1 MKKALLLSFSF
12 ALFVAFGFSQTGK
25 YWTANLE
32 NRSAI
37 IKNKAVAR
45 LTFPTEFKLYHLDLA
60 SIKQQLYKVVDNSVS
75 HTTVIS
81 LPNADGGF
89 EDFEIVESSNFDP
102 ALQARFPQI
111 RAFSGKGISDRT
123 ATLKLSYSP
132 KGIQTMLFRNN
143 GKPNE
148 FIETYS
154 ADGNTYAVFKSNRK
168 IGQLPWT
175 CSTPEA
181 DMANEITAKVVSS
194 NFTSSSDGKLRT
206 MRLAQSCNAEYSNWF
221 GAFSAADVALVLAGF
236 NATLTR
242 CNGVYEKDFALHLNL
257 IPNTD
262 LVIYYNPSTDPYTTM
277 GNWNNQLQAAL
288 TANIGEANYDI
299 GHMFGASGG
308 GGNAGCIGC
317 VCVNGQKGRGI
328 TSPADGIPQGD
339 NFDIDYVAHE
349 VGHQL
354 GANHTFSMSNE
365 GTGVNKEVGS
375 GITVMGYAGI
385 TGQDVAPHS
394 IDIFH
399 QASIQ
404 QVSVNLAG
412 KACPI
417 VTDITA
423 NNATP
428 VVAPVSNITIPI
440 STPFALTGS
449 ATDANAADVLT
460 YCWEQNDNSTTTGN
474 ASVAS
479 PTKLTGPNWLSFLPT
494 TNSTRLFPRLST
506 ILNGASITPF
516 FPGGDPIANIEAL
529 SSVSR
534 TLNFRLTVRDNSA
547 YSSTAPIKVGQTAY
561 TDMVVTVSNTVGP
574 FLITTQNAAVSY
586 AAGSTQTL
594 SWSVNGTTGAPTN
607 TADVKISWSTDQGQT
622 FTTLIASTPN
632 DGTENIVIPSVVTS
646 QARVKVEAIANVYFD
661 INNANITV
669 TAPPTGFSFTAPGPT
684 SITCAA
690 ATPATVTLGTVS
702 NGGFNTPINLTATNG
717 VPAGTTVSFTP
728 TPVIPGNSTVVTL
741 NNANTLSPGTYDIT
755 VTGVAGANNQTQIV
769 SFIVLPGSGPAITG
783 QPIDQTV
790 CSGSNAIFSAT
801 SSGTYQWQVSTN
813 GGTTWSNIGGAT
825 SSSYTVNGATMAEN
839 NNEYQVIVTGQCGS
853 TTSFSATLTV
863 NPPTDITNQPTNS
876 VVCEGSAA
884 TFTASATG
892 TNLGYQWQVS
902 TDGGTSWSNIAGETS
917 STYTIPNV
925 TNGMNNNQ
933 YHVVVS
939 GNCAPTSVTSSAGTL
954 IVGNPSSITDQP
966 DNITVCEGLT
976 ANFSATATGSSLTY
990 QWQVSTDGGTTW
1002 TDVAGATS
1010 SDLSLSG
1017 VTPAMSGYQ
1026 YRLQVF
1032 SCTPTPIITTEAV
1045 LTVNTN
1051 AAISAQPNA
1060 VTLCSGNESSFSVTA
1075 SGTGIGYQW
1084 QYAATCGGTFT
1095 NIAGATSADYTISN
1109 TQVANGG
1116 AYQVVIT
1123 GTCNTITSSCVDLV
1137 VNTPVAVSVQP
1148 ADASVCLPTT
1158 TTSLSITA
1166 SGTAVTYQWQ
1176 VSSDGGTTWT
1186 NVSGATSATLNLTGL
1201 AASDNGKKYRVQLS
1215 GTCTS
1220 SLTSDVATLAV
1231 NSPVE
1236 INAQPVNVN
1245 GCTGESQSFSVTAT
1259 GSTITYQWQVSV
1271 NGGPFVNITGATSS
1285 TLTLNDLGLSQ
1296 DGNMYQVIVSGVP
1309 CGAVTSQ
1316 PAMLTVN
1323 IKPGATLAVSS
1334 HQAITPYTPSGLF
1347 VTVSPEIGP
1356 YSYEWYKDGD
1366 LVAGWN
1372 GASIP
1377 VNTDNFG
1384 NYQVTVTNTLTG
1396 CSNTTNL
1403 VQLTPRTAPQSMLFI
1418 YPNPT
1423 KGKFSVRHYS
1433 STATTRSVVVYASN
1447 GARVWAKEYATQGIY
1462 ESMDVDIS
1470 GAAAG
1475 VYHVVVRDKNGKRL
1489 ATGRVMKR

>member
-1 MKKALLLSFSF
+1 MKKALLLTFSF

-37 IKNKAVAR
+37 IKHKAVAR
-45 LTFPTEFKLYHLDLA
+45 LTFPSEFKLFNLDLA
-60 SIKQQLYKVVDNSVS
+60 SMKQQLYKVVDNAVS
-75 HTTVIS
+75 HTAIIS

-89 EDFEIVESSNFDP
+89 ENFEIVEASNFDP

-111 RAFSGKGISDRT
+111 RAFSGKGITDRT

-132 KGIQTMLFRNN
+132 QGIQTMLFRNN

-154 ADGNTYAVFKSNRK
+154 ADGHTYAVFKSNRK

-181 DMANEITAKVVSS
+181 DMANEITGKVVNS
-194 NFTSSSDGKLRT
+194 NFTNSSDGKLRT

-221 GAFSAADVALVLAGF
+221 GATSSADVALVLAGF

-262 LVIYYNPSTDPYTTM
+262 QVIFYNPSTDPYTTM
-277 GNWNNQLQAAL
+277 GNWNNQLQSTL
-288 TANIGEANYDI
+288 TSIIGEANYDI

-385 TGQDVAPHS
+385 TSQDVAPHS

-399 QASIQ
+399 EASIQ
-404 QVSVNLAG
+404 QVQVNLAG

-423 NNATP
+423 VNATP
-428 VVAPVSNITIPI
+428 VVAPVSNFTIPI

-449 ATDANAADVLT
+449 ATDANAGDVLT

-494 TNSTRLFPRLST
+494 TSPTRLFPRLST
-506 ILNGASITPF
+506 ILTGANITPC
-516 FPGGDPIANIEAL
+516 FPGGDAIANIEAL

-534 TLNFRLTVRDNSA
+534 NLNFRLTVRDNSV
-547 YSSTAPIKVGQTAY
+547 YSSTPPIKIGQTSY
-561 TDMVVTVSNTVGP
+561 TDMIVTVSNTVGP
-574 FLITTQNAAVSY
+574 FLISTQNTAVSY
-586 AAGSTQTL
+586 AGGSTQTL

-607 TADVKISWSTDQGQT
+607 TSDVKISWSTDQGQT

-632 DGTENIVIPSVVTS
+632 DGTEDIVIPGIITT
-646 QARVKVEAIANVYFD
+646 QARVKVEAIGNIYFD

-669 TAPPTGFSFTAPGPT
+669 TAPPTGFSFNSPAPT
-684 SITCAA
+684 NINCASA
-690 ATPATVTLGTVS
+690 NPATVTLGTVS
-702 NGGFNTPINLTATNG
+702 NGGFNTPINLSATSG
-717 VPAGTTVSFTP
+717 VPSGTTVSFSP
-728 TPVIPGNSTVVTL
+728 NPVIPGNNAVVTL
-741 NNANTLSPGTYDIT
+741 NNANTLTPGTYDIN
-755 VTGVAGANNQTQIV
+755 VQGVAGAVTQNQIV
-769 SFIVLPGSGPAITG
+769 SFVVLPGSGPSISG

-790 CSGSNAIFSAT
+790 CNGSNATFSAT
-801 SSGTYQWQVSTN
+801 STGTYQWQVSTD
-813 GGTTWSNIGGAT
+813 GGTTWSNISGAN
-825 SSSYTVNGATMAEN
+825 SSSYTLTGATMAEN
-839 NNEYQVIVTGQCGS
+839 NNEYHVIVTGQCGS
-853 TTSFSATLTV
+853 TTSASATLTV
-863 NPPTDITNQPTNS
+863 NPSTVVTNQPVNS
-876 VVCEGSAA
+876 TVCEGSAA

-892 TNLGYQWQVS
+892 TGLGYQWQVS
-902 TDGGTSWSNIAGETS
+902 TDGGATWNNIAGATS
-917 STYTIPNV
+917 SSYTIPNV
-925 TNGMNNNQ
+925 TNAMNNNQ
-933 YHVVVS
+933 YHVVVT
-939 GNCAPTSVTSSAGTL
+939 GTCAPLSVTSSAGTL

-1002 TDVAGATS
+1002 TDVPAANAST
-1010 SDLSLSG
+1010 LSLSA

-1051 AAISAQPNA
+1051 ASISAQPAA
-1060 VTLCSGNESSFSVTA
+1060 VTLCSGNASSFSVTA
-1075 SGTGIGYQW
+1075 GGTGLSYQW

-1095 NIAGATSADYTISN
+1095 NISGATSADYTINN

-1123 GTCNTITSSCVDLV
+1123 GTCNTITSTCVNLV
-1137 VNTPVAVSVQP
+1137 VNSPVAVSAQP
-1148 ADASVCLPTT
+1148 ADASVCLPTNST
-1158 TTSLSITA
+1158 TLSITA

-1176 VSSDGGTTWT
+1176 VSSDGGTTWS
-1186 NVSGATSATLNLTGL
+1186 NISGATSSTLNLTGL
-1201 AASDNGKKYRVQLS
+1201 TAADNGKKYRVQLS

-1236 INAQPVNVN
+1236 INAQPENVN

-1271 NGGPFVNITGATSS
+1271 NGGPFVNIAGATSS
-1285 TLTLNDLGLSQ
+1285 TLTLNNLSLVM
-1296 DGNMYQVIVSGVP
+1296 DGNRYRVIVSGVP
-1309 CGAVTSQ
+1309 CGAVTSED
-1316 PAMLTVN
+1316 ATLTVN

-1347 VTVSPEIGP
+1347 VTVSPEVGP
-1356 YSYEWYKDGD
+1356 YAYAWYKDGS
-1366 LVAGWN
+1366 LIPGWT

-1384 NYQVTVTNTLTG
+1384 QYQVTVTNTLTG
-1396 CSNTTNL
+1396 CSNTSNL
-1403 VQLTPRTAPQSMLFI
+1403 VQLSPRVAPQSMIFI

-1423 KGKFSVRHYS
+1423 KGKFSVRNYS
-1433 STATTRSVVVYASN
+1433 ATATTRTVVVYASN
-1447 GARVWAKEYATQGIY
+1447 GSRVWSKQYATQGIY

-1475 VYHVVVRDKNGKRL
+1475 VYLVVVRDNNGKRL
-1489 ATGRVMKR
+1489 ATGKVMKR